1 MKYLLDTHVILW
13 ALVGDNR
20 VSPEIKEILFN
31 KDNQLYYSTASVWEI
46 ELKHLKRKEFKLNS
60 KQFTFLCD
68 QNDILNLPIKNIHID
83 NLEEIKK
90 IQDVEHNDPFDK
102 MLLSQAT
109 CEGMK
114 FITHDKKFE
123 CYDNRNIIMF

>member
-20 VSPEIKEILFN
+20 VSPEIKEIL
-31 KDNQLYYSTASVWEI
+31 
-46 ELKHLKRKEFKLNS
+46 FKLNS

-90 IQDVEHNDPFDK
+90 IQDIEHNDPFDK